1 MKIESLHLVV
11 DINHDGAYSLWEL
24 WESVKFVYRLPGNLL
39 VEGLGHIPY
48 LSSFLGIKASEA
60 TGYGSLDGLLS
71 VTLSLLFWIVVLFSV
86 LTLSSPSTD
95 EVDESPKG
103 SDGGHAKPPPGF
115 LPAGTGRVSASAAES
130 DDGAWVSSTIHSHRP
145 VSRPAYSAPGIGK
158 HKKQPR
164 RRHHLISYLI
174 RHAK

>member
-11 DINHDGAYSLWEL
+11 DINHDGAYSLWEI

-48 LSSFLGIKASEA
+48 LSSFLGIRASEA

-86 LTLSSPSTD
+86 LTVSSPSTD
-95 EVDESPKG
+95 EIDDTPEGTDG
-103 SDGGHAKPPPGF
+103 SHAVRPPGL
-115 LPAGTGRVSASAAES
+115 LPSASRVSASAVES
-130 DDGAWVSSTIHSHRP
+130 DDGTWVSSTVRSHLP
-145 VSRPAYSAPGIGK
+145 VSRPAYSAPGSGK
-158 HKKQPR
+158 HKKPR
-164 RRHHLISYLI
+164 RRHHLVSYLI

>member
-48 LSSFLGIKASEA
+48 LSSFLGIRASEA
-60 TGYGSLDGLLS
+60 TGYASLDGLLS

-95 EVDESPKG
+95 EVDESPEG
-103 SDGGHAKPPPGF
+103 IDGGHAKPPSGL
-115 LPAGTGRVSASAAES
+115 LPSGTGRASATTAES
-130 DDGAWVSSTIHSHRP
+130 DDGTWVSSTMHSHLP
-145 VSRPAYSAPGIGK
+145 VSRPAYSAPGSGK
-158 HKKQPR
+158 HKKPR
-164 RRHHLISYLI
+164 RRHHLVSYLI